1 MLRGGGT
8 LHITT
13 IDKRWNPSYANGKRT
28 EQYAV
33 IVTHLLL
40 TDCKRA
46 AGGIRTRASG
56 ILAVR
61 NVTVGLAGFC
71 VPQPTD
77 ARVRARESQSRRRH
91 RRRRESRG
99 LGSYAEIQGF
109 VGTHAGRGRQPRPLA
124 PRRHREK
131 LGRDSRICCSTRV
144 GIRSPCKSPQD

>member
-13 IDKRWNPSYANGKRT
+13 IDKRWNPSYSQWKENTG
-28 EQYAV
+28 QYAA

-46 AGGIRTRASG
+46 AGGIRTRVSG

-77 ARVRARESQSRRRH
+77 ARVRARESQSR